1 MRAAHTLVERPGARA
16 APPTPPLSG
25 REAYRSGTGNARRP
39 PSSDGRFVRHRPR
52 GGRIP
57 RTRRARTHQ
66 RGRAR
71 RSHRNCEA
79 VNRPA
84 LPPAADRK
92 AAPRVGATSPSV
104 QGGPTTK
111 DPRVHG
117 NSGGSEDPAR
127 DRQNPVMIIFA
138 PLPDT
143 RFDSG
148 PRERSEMR
156 ETSRISVKRRSPTVT

>member
-1 MRAAHTLVERPGARA
+1 V
-16 APPTPPLSG
+16 S
-25 REAYRSGTGNARRP
+25 
-39 PSSDGRFVRHRPR
+39 
-52 GGRIP
+52 
-57 RTRRARTHQ
+57 
-66 RGRAR
+66 
-71 RSHRNCEA
+71 
-79 VNRPA
+79 RPA

-111 DPRVHG
+111 DPRVRG
-117 NSGGSEDPAR
+117 NSGGFEDPAR
-127 DRQNPVMIIFA
+127 DRQNPVMMILFA

-156 ETSRISVKRRSPTVT
+156 ETSRTSVKRRSPTVT